1 MHLDVKSMIWMRC
14 ETDRLAIQCK
24 SMMTETKV
32 HCENPYEQPG
42 TVLGIQIG
50 LLTCPSLLSIGWL
63 SDLCFAQLAR
73 QMVNWSKP

>member
-1 MHLDVKSMIWMRC
+1 MHLEVKSMVLMRC

-42 TVLGIQIG
+42 TLLGIQIG
-50 LLTCPSLLSIGWL
+50 LLTCPSLLRLGWL

-73 QMVNWSKP
+73 RMLNWSKP